1 MANSIVIFG
10 ASGDLTSRKL
20 IPALYSLFCKNYL
33 PDDTVIVGVSR
44 TKFSD
49 DSWRAELAKTT
60 EKFSHRYTPEKWEEF
75 SKRIYYFAG
84 DVSKPGDFVQLRKRL
99 FQLEGTVESNRV
111 YYLSISPKLYASTVA
126 SMGEAH
132 QQSLEGIQEP
142 PLLGNQRRRVVIEK
156 PFGTDLETAQQLN
169 HQIHE
174 VLQESQVYRIDHY
187 LGKETVQNL
196 MVLRFANSIFE
207 PIWNRNYIDHVQISV
222 AEEVTVGRRAGYY
235 DTAGVLR
242 DMFQNHLMQLLTI
255 TAMEAPSQFNSDLV
269 REEKVKVLRSIQPMK
284 PEQVAENTIRAQYD
298 GYLDEEGVPADSQTA
313 TFAALKLHIDSW
325 RWNGVPFYLR
335 SGKGMDC
342 RTTQIVIQFRQPPTL
357 LFADRNSHPP
367 EANRLVIQ
375 IQPAEG
381 IQMQFQTKVPDAGM
395 RIRLT
400 DLDFRFQEEFE
411 GQMPDAYQRLLLD
424 ALNGDA
430 SLFLRSDEVEFAW
443 GIIDPIL
450 EAWSSPQAP
459 QLYQYPTGQWGP
471 NASNDWINQFG
482 HLWFDVCPV
491 LK

>member
-20 IPALYSLFCKNYL
+20 IPALYSLFCKKYL
-33 PDDTVIVGVSR
+33 PEDTVIVGVSR
-44 TKFSD
+44 TQFSD
-49 DSWRAELAKTT
+49 ESWREELAKTT
-60 EKFSHRYTPEKWEEF
+60 QKFSKRYTDEKWAEF

-84 DVSKPGDFVQLRKRL
+84 DVSKPEDFVRLRSRL
-99 FQLEGTVESNRV
+99 FQLEGTVDSNRV
-111 YYLSISPKLYASTVA
+111 YYLSISPKLYAKTVA

-132 QQSLEGIQEP
+132 AKQIDGIDEP
-142 PLLGNQRRRVVIEK
+142 ALKGNQRRRMVIEK
-156 PFGTDLETAQQLN
+156 PFGTDLKTAQELN
-169 HQIHE
+169 HQIHD
-174 VLQESQVYRIDHY
+174 VLEESQVYRIDHY

-222 AEEVTVGRRAGYY
+222 AEEVAVGRRAGYY
-235 DTAGVLR
+235 DTAGILR
-242 DMFQNHLMQLLTI
+242 DMFQNHLLQLLTI

-284 PEQVAENTIRAQYD
+284 PDQVAENTVRAQYD
-298 GYLDEEGVPADSQTA
+298 GYLNEEGVPEGSMTA
-313 TFAALKLHIDSW
+313 TFAALRLHIDSW

-335 SGKGMDC
+335 SGKAMDC

-357 LFADRNSHPP
+357 LFADKNSLPP
-367 EANRLVIQ
+367 QANRLVIQ

-411 GQMPDAYQRLLLD
+411 GEMDISYLLVSSMID
-424 ALNGDA
+424 LNTIH
-430 SLFLRSDEVEFAW
+430 LRWRRCFVF
-443 GIIDPIL
+443 
-450 EAWSSPQAP
+450 
-459 QLYQYPTGQWGP
+459 
-471 NASNDWINQFG
+471 
-482 HLWFDVCPV
+482 
-491 LK
+491 